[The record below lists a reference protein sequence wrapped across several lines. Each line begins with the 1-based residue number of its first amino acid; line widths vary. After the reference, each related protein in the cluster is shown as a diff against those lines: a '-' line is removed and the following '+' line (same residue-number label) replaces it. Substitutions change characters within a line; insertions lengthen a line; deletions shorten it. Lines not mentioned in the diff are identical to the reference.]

1 MEIIVDIWNAVI
13 IEPMINGLVLLYSIF
28 FNNFGVSILIFTVIM
43 RGVMFPLTVRQSR
56 QMKKMSLIQPKV
68 KEMQERYGKDR
79 QKISAETMK
88 IYKENGV
95 NPIGCLGPMFLQ
107 FPIWIGLYQSI
118 LQTLPAAP
126 DRLIGLSE
134 HLYSWLP
141 RVHEVIPLNSSFL
154 WLDLAVP
161 DTLPVLP
168 VLVGASMFLMQK
180 MTVMPFVDARQASTN
195 RMMLWM
201 MPLMFGF
208 FTTSFPSG
216 LAIYWIASN
225 IVGVIIQGFITGW
238 EPLTSILSFL
248 STQKEGEQQ
257 ATASAPASAL
267 VPPPEET
274 ANDDDNRNNGQ
285 NAGRSNRNRPKGA
298 RRRTRGSRN
307 RRR

>member
-1 MEIIVDIWNAVI
+1 MEIIFDIWNAVI
-13 IEPMINGLVLLYSIF
+13 IDPMVNSLVLLYSIF
-28 FNNFGVSILIFTVIM
+28 FNNFGVSILIFTVMM

-56 QMKKMSLIQPKV
+56 QMKKMTEIQPKV

-79 QKISAETMK
+79 QKISSETMK

-107 FPIWIGLYQSI
+107 FPIWIGLYRSI
-118 LQTLPAAP
+118 LQILPASP
-126 DRLIGLSE
+126 DSLVGLSG

-141 RVHEVIPLNSSFL
+141 RVHEVIPLNSQFL
-154 WLDLAVP
+154 WLDLALP
-161 DTLPVLP
+161 DPIALPIM
-168 VLVGASMFLMQK
+168 VGASMYLMQK
-180 MTVMPFVDARQASTN
+180 MTVMPSADPRQASTN

-216 LAIYWIASN
+216 LALYWIVSN

-238 EPLTSILSFL
+238 EPLTSLLSFRR
-248 STQKEGEQQ
+248 TPKEGEQQ
-257 ATASAPASAL
+257 ATGSATALAPPA
-267 VPPPEET
+267 EET
-274 ANDDDNRNNGQ
+274 ANDENDRNNSQ
-285 NAGRSNRNRPKGA
+285 NDGRSNRNRPKGA